1 MGLINGMAVEMSQ
14 MLLLLLLLLSC
25 ISGTNFTLCGELEV
39 LQDSASAL
47 RVPGGGV
54 EWWAEPAAVE
64 I

>member
-14 MLLLLLLLLSC
+14 MLLLLLLSC